1 MKALEP
7 TSPISDAL
15 SANHLGPTLSALA
28 VVVATL
34 PLLWLV
40 AVASSRLLAN
50 LRLGLAANRSFD
62 PRAPLRPGRS
72 VVCGSVELLPAEAIA
87 VRVELRQHGREHHS
101 RNGTTHTWTEETRRV
116 EARPFLL
123 RRAEGDAVRV
133 EPTAEVQLV
142 DKLDQELRH
151 SHSERTLRG
160 ELSPGE
166 RVYAA
171 GLLVPGAPLPGVE
184 RGYREAPPRELVLR
198 APPGGRLLLAAER
211 LGARFF
217 TRMRFHLRWLL
228 LGLGGLAA
236 LELVLLQG
244 YWRSWADGE
253 RVEAEVTRRHSYS
266 TGGGKSRRTY
276 HHLYL
281 RRSDPYERSFRID
294 AAASSFKRI
303 PVGARVILREVRR
316 GPLLWRGIALGAEPT
331 LHLVAVGFALALGI
345 GLAAGFAVRRRS
357 TRPWYDRELYTVSG
371 KGPL

>member
-1 MKALEP
+1 METVEP

-15 SANHLGPTLSALA
+15 SAHHIGPILSALA
-28 VVVATL
+28 VAAATL

-50 LRLGLAANRSFD
+50 LRLGLSANRSFD
-62 PRAPLRPGRS
+62 PRAPLRPGRV
-72 VVCGSVELLPAEAIA
+72 VVCGEVELLPGEELA
-87 VRVELRQHGREHHS
+87 VRAELRQRGTEHS
-101 RNGTTHTWTEETRRV
+101 TRNGRTHTWTEETRRV

-123 RRAEGDAVRV
+123 RRAEGDAIRV
-133 EPTAEVQLV
+133 EPTADVQLV
-142 DKLDQELRH
+142 DRLDVVVRH
-151 SHSERTLRG
+151 NYYQRTLKG
-160 ELSPGE
+160 ELSSGE

-211 LGARFF
+211 LGSRFF
-217 TRMRFHLRWLL
+217 ARMRFHLRWFL
-228 LGLGGLAA
+228 LGLGGLAVI
-236 LELVLLQG
+236 ELLLFQG
-244 YWRSWADGE
+244 YFRSWLDGE
-253 RVEAEVTRRHSYS
+253 RVEAEVIRRHGFS
-266 TGGGKSRRTY
+266 TGGGKNRRTY

-281 RRSDPYERSFRID
+281 RRSDPFEQRYRID

-316 GPLLWRGIALGAEPT
+316 GHLLWRGISLGAEPT
-331 LHLVAVGFALALGI
+331 LHLAAVVVALALAI
-345 GLAAGFAVRRRS
+345 GLTAAFAARRRS